1 MVVNDDAHIL
11 EVRVA
16 VELFAGKPAPTG
28 GAGALNIGETM
39 SQAVLAKETNRR
51 QLQQIIS
58 GLSDGVILAE
68 VDQSILWANEAA
80 LLMHGVEKVEE
91 LGANT
96 QEYAARF
103 ALRYR
108 NNHPLV
114 LENYPLSRVADGEEF
129 SDVVVEV
136 TPTGDEEKTWVHRLR
151 SLVLTDASGEPEL
164 LVLILSDAT
173 EWASA
178 EQRFEKTFNA
188 NPAPAVICRLSDLRY
203 IKVNQGFLEMTGY
216 SRDQVIGRSVYEL
229 DVLEQAENKDLAVK
243 RLGEGSTIPQM
254 QAELKLPEG
263 GSKLVIVAGQPLDMN
278 EEDCMLFSFTDLE
291 PRRKAETALRQS
303 EERFAK
309 SFRLTPVPTLVCNAA
324 NRQVVDI
331 NEAFMNITGYISE
344 ELIGKSIEDIDFIDS
359 PQASTQLFTTLEKA
373 GNLDGLDLKIR
384 KKGSEVID
392 CVLSADTVSIQDV
405 PCYLLV
411 LMNITERKRSELEL
425 VAAIEE
431 VMQDA
436 SWFSQTLIEKLANAK
451 SVNSP
456 NVPNISFTD
465 LTARER
471 DVLGLIC
478 EGLADKEIASR
489 LKLAPNTVRNHVA
502 TVYSKLGVHSRS
514 AAIVWARERG
524 LFAGE
529 LRVKKPK

>member
-1 MVVNDDAHIL
+1 MTQD
-11 EVRVA
+11 
-16 VELFAGKPAPTG
+16 
-28 GAGALNIGETM
+28 
-39 SQAVLAKETNRR
+39 VLAKETNRR

-58 GLSDGVILAE
+58 GLSDGIILAE
-68 VDQSILWANEAA
+68 VDQTLLWANEAA
-80 LLMHGVEKVEE
+80 LNMHGVDDVMA

-96 QEYAARF
+96 QEYAERF
-103 ALRYR
+103 TLRYR
-108 NNHPLV
+108 NNHPV
-114 LENYPLSRVADGEEF
+114 LLDNYPLARVAAGEEF

-136 TPTGDEEKTWVHRLR
+136 TPTADPDRTWVHRLR
-151 SLVLTDASGEPEL
+151 SLVISDSHGAPEL

-216 SRDQVIGRSVYEL
+216 NRDQVIGKSVYEL
-229 DVLEQAENKDLAVK
+229 DVLEQAERKDLAIA
-243 RLGEGSTIPQM
+243 RLGEGATIPQM
-254 QAELKLPEG
+254 QAELKLPGG

-309 SFRLTPVPTLVCNAA
+309 SFRLTPVPTLVCNAG
-324 NRQVVDI
+324 NRQVVDV
-331 NEAFMNITGYISE
+331 NEAFMSITGYISE
-344 ELIGKSIEDIDFIDS
+344 ELLGKAIEDIDFIDS
-359 PQASTQLFTTLEKA
+359 PQAGTQLFATLEKS
-373 GNLDGLDLKIR
+373 GNLDGQDLKVR
-384 KKGSEVID
+384 KKGNEVID
-392 CVLSADTVSIQDV
+392 CVVSADTVIIDDV

-411 LMNITERKRSELEL
+411 MMNITERKRSELEL

-456 NVPNISFTD
+456 NQPAIAFTD

-478 EGLADKEIASR
+478 EGLADKEIAAR

-529 LRVKKPK
+529 LRLKK

>member
-1 MVVNDDAHIL
+1 MTQD
-11 EVRVA
+11 
-16 VELFAGKPAPTG
+16 
-28 GAGALNIGETM
+28 
-39 SQAVLAKETNRR
+39 VLAKETNRR

-58 GLSDGVILAE
+58 GLSDGIILAE
-68 VDQSILWANEAA
+68 VDQTLLWANEAA
-80 LLMHGVEKVEE
+80 LNMHGVDDVMA

-96 QEYAARF
+96 QEYAERF
-103 ALRYR
+103 TLRYR
-108 NNHPLV
+108 NNHPV
-114 LENYPLSRVADGEEF
+114 LLDNYPLARVAAGEEF

-136 TPTGDEEKTWVHRLR
+136 TPTADPDRTWVHRLR
-151 SLVLTDASGEPEL
+151 SLVISDSHGAPEL
-164 LVLILSDAT
+164 LVLILSDAS

-216 SRDQVIGRSVYEL
+216 NRDQVIGKSVYEL
-229 DVLEQAENKDLAVK
+229 DVLEQAERKDLAIA
-243 RLGEGSTIPQM
+243 RLGEGATIPQM
-254 QAELKLPEG
+254 QAELRLPGG

-309 SFRLTPVPTLVCNAA
+309 SFRLTPVPTLVCNAG
-324 NRQVVDI
+324 NRQVVDV
-331 NEAFMNITGYISE
+331 NEAFMSITGYISE
-344 ELIGKSIEDIDFIDS
+344 ELVGKAIEDIDFIDS
-359 PQASTQLFTTLEKA
+359 PQAGTQLFATLEKS
-373 GNLDGLDLKIR
+373 GNLDGQDLKVR
-384 KKGSEVID
+384 KKGNEVID
-392 CVLSADTVSIQDV
+392 CVVSADTVIIDDV

-411 LMNITERKRSELEL
+411 MMNITERKRSELEL

-456 NVPNISFTD
+456 NQPAIAFTD

-478 EGLADKEIASR
+478 EGLADKEIAAR

-529 LRVKKPK
+529 LRLKK